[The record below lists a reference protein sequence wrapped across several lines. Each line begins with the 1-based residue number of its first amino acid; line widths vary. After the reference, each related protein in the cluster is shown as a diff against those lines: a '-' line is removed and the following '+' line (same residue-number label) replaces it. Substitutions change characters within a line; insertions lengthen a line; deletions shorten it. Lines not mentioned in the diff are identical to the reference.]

1 MTNQYRACADKMSG
15 PGRKRAACS
24 DDNPPPKKRGDSANT
39 EKWIA
44 ENNKALSTSTWL
56 KYDKADR
63 EYVARLKCSMCIKFQ
78 DNLHGM
84 RDYSNAFISGSKTL
98 RASSFKDHAASDMH
112 ARAMLLLKKQ
122 RSSDDVTEHA
132 PLAKALHT
140 LDSDC

>member
-1 MTNQYRACADKMSG
+1 
-15 PGRKRAACS
+15 
-24 DDNPPPKKRGDSANT
+24 
-39 EKWIA
+39 
-44 ENNKALSTSTWL
+44 
-56 KYDKADR
+56 
-63 EYVARLKCSMCIKFQ
+63 MCIELQ

-132 PLAKALHT
+132 LLAKALHT